1 MVNCRWLSAELR
13 VSDESSRPVPAL
25 PGSAESRRDRRP
37 FLRRP
42 ALYPALYAWYVL
54 VSALDILFTW
64 RILRADGIEVNV
76 LANWVIDQHDIR
88 GLVVF
93 KFLTVVVVILICEV
107 IGRRQYETGA
117 KLARWWSARRNCC
130 GSRWM
135 RSCRDGIA
143 SSSHHRC
150 ERESGARGAAGH

>member
-1 MVNCRWLSAELR
+1 MVNCQRSSAELR
-13 VSDESSRPVPAL
+13 VLDESSRPPSPSPGL
-25 PGSAESRRDRRP
+25 PERPDRRS

-42 ALYPALYAWYVL
+42 ALYPVLYTWYVF
-54 VSALDILFTW
+54 VSALDVLFTW

-76 LANWVIDQHDIR
+76 LASWVIDQHDKW

-117 KLARWWSARRNCC
+117 KLARWAVVLSAFPVVV
-130 GSRWM
+130 
-135 RSCRDGIA
+135 
-143 SSSHHRC
+143 
-150 ERESGARGAAGH
+150 GAAQLLRIVMDAGAP

>member
-1 MVNCRWLSAELR
+1 MVHCRLSSAELR
-13 VSDESSRPVPAL
+13 VPDESSRPVSLP
-25 PGSAESRRDRRP
+25 PGSQKPHLDRRP

-42 ALYPALYAWYVL
+42 ALYPVLYTWYVF

-64 RILRADGIEVNV
+64 RILRANGVEVNV

-107 IGRRQYETGA
+107 VGRRRHETGA
-117 KLARWWSARRNCC
+117 KLARWAVVLSAFPVVV
-130 GSRWM
+130 
-135 RSCRDGIA
+135 
-143 SSSHHRC
+143 
-150 ERESGARGAAGH
+150 GAAQLLQIAMDAVTA